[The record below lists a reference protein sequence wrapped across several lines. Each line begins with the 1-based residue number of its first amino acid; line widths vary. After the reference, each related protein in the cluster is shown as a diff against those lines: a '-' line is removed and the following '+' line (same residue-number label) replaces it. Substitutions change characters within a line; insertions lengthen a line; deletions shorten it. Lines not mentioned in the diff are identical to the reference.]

1 MKIQGYFDDKY
12 EPPAPFVRAVVIS
25 RSLGIEQAVDLHVD
39 TGAATSILLDKDVR
53 RLRVDAEKL
62 RVAERSLVGIGGQ
75 VRTYVIDDAT
85 LVFRAENG
93 QGIIEKLRLFVG
105 VHDLDRLPPEQREI
119 MLRLPSLLGRDIIYR
134 AKLILDKSRNEI
146 YLER

>member
-12 EPPAPFVRAVVIS
+12 EPPAPFVRAAVIS
-25 RSLGIEQAVDLHVD
+25 RSLGIEQAVDLHID

-62 RVAERSLVGIGGQ
+62 KVAERSLVGIGGQ

-134 AKLILDKSRNEI
+134 AKLVLDKSQNEI
-146 YLER
+146 YLDR

>member
-1 MKIQGYFDDKY
+1 
-12 EPPAPFVRAVVIS
+12 VVIS
-25 RSLGIEQAVDLHVD
+25 RSLRIEQAVDLHID
-39 TGAATSILLDKDVR
+39 TGAATSILLDKDIR
-53 RLRVDAEKL
+53 RLGVDVEKL
-62 RVAERSLVGIGGQ
+62 KVAERSLVGIGGQ

-93 QGIIEKLRLFVG
+93 EGIIEKLRLFVG

-134 AKLILDKSRNEI
+134 AKLVLDKSRNEI